1 MKLSGNTILITG
13 GATGIGLAMARAFVG
28 ASNKV
33 LISGRRKEK
42 LFAAKALV
50 PELLTKVSDIA
61 NPSDRKAL
69 AEWAVS
75 EGVNILINNA
85 GIQREIDLARGIAAL
100 DEGDN
105 EFRIN
110 FEGAV
115 YLTAE
120 LMPHLLKQENA
131 AICNV
136 SSGLGFIPI
145 AIMPIYCATKAAIHS
160 FTISQRQ
167 QLLPT
172 GIKVFEIIP
181 PTVDTELDRGARAKR
196 GQTDR
201 GISATEVAEA
211 VIQGMSEDKL
221 EIPVGMAAN
230 LMDAPKDV
238 ADQIFRRMNGVR

>member
-1 MKLSGNTILITG
+1 MNLSGNTILITG
-13 GATGIGLAMARAFVG
+13 GATGIGLAMARAFVA
-28 ASNKV
+28 ASNTV
-33 LISGRRKEK
+33 LVSGRRDAK
-42 LFAAKALV
+42 LMEAKVAI
-50 PELLTKVSDIA
+50 PELLTKVSDI
-61 NPSDRKAL
+61 SDASERTSL
-69 AEWAVS
+69 ADWARS

-85 GIQREIDLARGIAAL
+85 GIQREIDLKRGIPAL

-115 YLTAE
+115 YLTAG
-120 LMPHLLKQENA
+120 LMPHLLKQQNA

-145 AIMPIYCATKAAIHS
+145 ASMPIYCATKAAIHS
-160 FTISQRQ
+160 YTISLRH
-167 QLLPT
+167 QLQPT

-181 PTVDTELDRGARAKR
+181 PTVDTELDRGARARR

-201 GISATEVAEA
+201 GIPAMDVAEA
-211 VIQGMSEDKL
+211 AIKGMSEDKM
-221 EIPVGMAAN
+221 EIAVGMAAN
-230 LMDAPKDV
+230 LMSAPKDV

>member
-1 MKLSGNTILITG
+1 VKLSGNTILITG
-13 GATGIGLAMARAFVG
+13 GATGIGLAMARAFVA

-33 LISGRRKEK
+33 LISGRREAK
-42 LFAAKALV
+42 LLEAKAAV

-61 NPSDRKAL
+61 NPSQRDAL
-69 AEWAVS
+69 AEWAIA
-75 EGVNILINNA
+75 ETVNILINNA
-85 GIQREIDLARGIAAL
+85 GIQREIDLLRGVAAL

-120 LMPHLLKQENA
+120 LMPHLLKQKNA
-131 AICNV
+131 AIVNV
-136 SSGLGFIPI
+136 SSGLGFVPL

-160 FTISQRQ
+160 FTISQRH
-167 QLLPT
+167 QLRET
-172 GIKVFEIIP
+172 GIKVFEVIP

-201 GISATEVAEA
+201 GISSTEVAEA
-211 VIQGMSEDKL
+211 VIKGMSEDKL
-221 EIPVGMAAN
+221 EIAVGMAAN
-230 LMDAPKDV
+230 LMNAPKDV